1 MKTRS
6 APTKGKKSEETTE
19 QSQPKVL
26 VSEKPSKT
34 FILPSASENAR
45 LLSLPQPQS
54 GELSRYFFC
63 PERGIYEFTVVA
75 PPAHMGRSIL
85 FTPQTHQCTS
95 HSEEKNE
102 NDEPSVKPT
111 ITKKAELLVAT
122 PIDAMFFIVPLLA
135 PSSKAGQSLFQPL
148 DDIIDSNDDMP
159 KHLRQVLYNETF
171 RSSLLPRVEAVCD
184 TVEAGDEKMF
194 RFNETKLVK
203 ELIAK
208 AERMADRGLPVSLE
222 ERFIRQ
228 ALATPLMSVKREDV
242 VTSQE
247 PPKDGDSASKSEE
260 RQDSPSTVAT
270 NDTPSVATPAGESTP
285 VPQPPGTDSTALDH
299 VTRLLRI
306 STALSYMK
314 ESYLPDAMAA
324 RLDEILDSAESPL
337 DLKPLKDRLKEIA
350 ELRAQALASRSM
362 SDFTRKRGLDDEE
375 EDVRAEKKR
384 RKDEEE
390 KKKKAAESQAV
401 KNLKKVNTSGMQK
414 MSAFFAKAPPKKKT

>member
-6 APTKGKKSEETTE
+6 APAKGKKSEETTQ
-19 QSQPKVL
+19 QSQPKAL
-26 VSEKPSKT
+26 VSETPSKT

-75 PPAHMGRSIL
+75 PPAHMARSIL
-85 FTPQTHQCTS
+85 FTPKAHQPTPPPS
-95 HSEEKNE
+95 DEENE
-102 NDEPSVKPT
+102 EPSVKPT

-122 PIDAMFFIVPLLA
+122 PIDVMFFMIPLLA
-135 PSSKAGQSLFQPL
+135 PSSKSGQSLFQPL

-159 KHLRQVLYNETF
+159 KHLRRVLYDETF
-171 RSSLLPRVEAVCD
+171 RGSLLPRVEAICD

-194 RFNETKLVK
+194 RFNEAKLVK

-208 AERMADRGLPVSLE
+208 AERLADRGLPVSLE

-247 PPKDGDSASKSEE
+247 LPKDTDSASKSEE
-260 RQDSPSTVAT
+260 RQDSPSTVTT
-270 NDTPSVATPAGESTP
+270 NGTPSVATPAGESTP

-299 VTRLLRI
+299 VTRLLRM

-324 RLDEILDSAESPL
+324 RLDEILASPESPL

-350 ELRAQALASRSM
+350 ELRAQALASRNM

-375 EDVRAEKKR
+375 EDVRAEKKQ
-384 RKDEEE
+384 KKEEEE